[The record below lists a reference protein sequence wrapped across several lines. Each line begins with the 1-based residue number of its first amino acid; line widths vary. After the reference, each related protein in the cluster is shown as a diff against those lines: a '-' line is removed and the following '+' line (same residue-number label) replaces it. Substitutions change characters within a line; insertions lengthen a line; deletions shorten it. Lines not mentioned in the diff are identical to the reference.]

1 VRPTLSCLII
11 ADDLTGACDAAA
23 GFAARGFRTL
33 VEPVGAAC
41 EPECDVF
48 SINAESR
55 TLEQSELEQVFAGIR
70 ARDLTARV
78 VFKKIDSTLRGNAG
92 REIALAA
99 EAFGCD
105 AAVIAPAFPA
115 MGRIVEAGV
124 LRVRGADCPVDLKD
138 YWRAQKL
145 EGCVHT
151 SCAGAAAAFDAGAR
165 YVSMDAVCDDDLDAI
180 VEFGAGLKRRILWAG
195 SAGLA
200 RAIARHLRPG
210 VAPAPV
216 PPGSSSAALFC
227 IGSTHSVT
235 GEQVE
240 GLLASRDAILVESDA
255 GQPKP
260 VHKILAAGRHVI
272 LRIARN
278 AAPSRIAGLLAGSRA
293 PLVLSGGDTASLVC
307 SAIGARYIELRGE
320 LAAGIPAG
328 VLRGGSMDAV
338 PAVTKA
344 GGFGNPDTL
353 VNIADYFTCQTP

>member
-1 VRPTLSCLII
+1 MLSCLII

-23 GFAARGFRTL
+23 AFAARGFRTL

-41 EPECDVF
+41 EPECEVF

-55 TLEQSELEQVFAGIR
+55 ALEPPELEQVFAGIR
-70 ARDLTARV
+70 ARDLPARI

-115 MGRIVEAGV
+115 MGRIVESGV
-124 LRVRGADCPVDLKD
+124 LRVRGAPCPVDLED

-151 SCAGAAAAFDAGAR
+151 SCAAAAAAFEAGAR
-165 YVSMDAVCDDDLDAI
+165 YVSVDAVCDGDLDAI
-180 VEFGAGLKRRILWAG
+180 VEFGAGLKGRILWAG

-200 RAIARHLRPG
+200 HAMARRLTPG
-210 VAPAPV
+210 VTPAPV
-216 PPGSSSAALFC
+216 PPGSFPAALFC

-235 GEQVE
+235 GQQVE
-240 GLLASRDAILVESDA
+240 RLLSSRNAVLVESGA
-255 GQPKP
+255 GQPEPIQKM
-260 VHKILAAGRHVI
+260 LAAGRHVV
-272 LRIARN
+272 LRISRN
-278 AAPSRIAGLLAGSRA
+278 AAPSRVAGLLAGSRA

-307 SAIGARYIELRGE
+307 SAIGARCIELRGE
-320 LAAGIPAG
+320 LATGIPAG
-328 VLRGGSMDAV
+328 VLRGGAMDALPV
-338 PAVTKA
+338 VTKA

-353 VNIADYFTCQTP
+353 VNIADYYTCPTP